1 MEKIMPPTMT
11 GSYVTFDADGRLT
24 GRYRQPLHPDH
35 AGNYIMVDDSAA
47 HAWPNYRANAARD
60 GLESLP
66 PPEPA
71 PPPVPQVVTRRQGL
85 QALLLAGA
93 LDNVQPLINAIPD
106 LIQRRLAQIE
116 FDNSQTFER
125 QRPLVLSIG
134 SALEL
139 DLDKLFTT
147 AATL

>member
-1 MEKIMPPTMT
+1 MET
-11 GSYVTFDADGRLT
+11 YVTYNSDGALT
-24 GRYRQPLHPDH
+24 GCYRQLMPYEH
-35 AGNYIMVDDSAA
+35 AGNHIMVDESAA
-47 HAWPNYRANAARD
+47 QIWPNFRANAARD
-60 GLESLP
+60 GLEALP

-71 PPPVPQVVTRRQGL
+71 PPQVPQVVTRRQGL

-93 LDNVQPLINAIPD
+93 LDNVQPLIDAIPD